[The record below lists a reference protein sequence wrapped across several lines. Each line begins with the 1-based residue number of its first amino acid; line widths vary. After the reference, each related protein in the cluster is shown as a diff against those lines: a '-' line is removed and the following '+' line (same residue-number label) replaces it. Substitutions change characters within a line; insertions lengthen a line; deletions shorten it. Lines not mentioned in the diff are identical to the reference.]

1 MIHNSWRPALRIGL
15 TAAALVVS
23 ASFSLAQ
30 AQHNS
35 EVSETHNLS
44 YYDGPDRNPR
54 RNVLDL
60 YLPKAAKDF
69 PVVVF
74 VHGGGWTMGS
84 KDYFVALRNHP
95 GSEFGRF
102 LARNGVG
109 A

>member
-1 MIHNSWRPALRIGL
+1 MPRSAVSCWSRACATWRRAR
-15 TAAALVVS
+15 
-23 ASFSLAQ
+23 
-30 AQHNS
+30 H
-35 EVSETHNLS
+35 
-44 YYDGPDRNPR
+44 GPDRNPR

-102 LARNGVG
+102 LARNGVTQ
-109 A
+109 ATRTATAKRFRQ